1 MNIRNEFT
9 EIECARF
16 RRDCNFTPDE
26 LEVFNLRV
34 KDKSLVEIQ
43 IALGMSEATVTRRIR
58 NIKKKIIKVLRRFFD
73 VFKAEKRWN
82 LDGFHLFFYAII

>member
-9 EIECARF
+9 EPECERF

-34 KDKSLVEIQ
+34 KDNSLVQ
-43 IALGMSEATVTRRIR
+43 IADKLGMSPSTVDRRIK
-58 NIKKKIIKVLRRFFD
+58 NIKKKIVKV
-73 VFKAEKRWN
+73 
-82 LDGFHLFFYAII
+82 I